1 MHVRVL
7 PAVAAVV
14 VAVALVVL
22 LFVPYVARE
31 HRRRGELRPGTLLL
45 FLAAVLYALGLVA
58 YVLVPLPPVGPGFCD
73 VFGELRP
80 QWRPFAGF
88 DGLRR
93 PGDWAELT
101 GLLADPAVQQFGF
114 NIVLFVPLGMF
125 VRHLLR
131 EGFGGTVLAGFMVSL
146 GVELT
151 QITGIWFLY
160 PCPYRL
166 FDVDDLM
173 ANTFGALVGALLA
186 RVLRLVPGQHSGTE
200 PGSPRPVGTYR
211 RLLGMGC
218 DVLLL
223 WWLGVALARGADL
236 LLRLGGVRLD
246 PAAQVW
252 VESAALWFVPAVLL
266 LIATAAGR
274 GSTLGQHAVLLRCVE
289 DGSGVEDGRGPA
301 VRRVLLRWLA
311 GLGGFALV
319 EGLINVVWPVAGTA
333 FAVAWFAVHALSV
346 PRSHHHRGLT
356 GSLTGTDVVDSRAV
370 NAPAE

>member
-1 MHVRVL
+1 MNIRVL
-7 PAVAAVV
+7 PAVAAAV
-14 VAVALVVL
+14 VAVALAVL

-93 PGDWAELT
+93 PGYWAEPT
-101 GLLADPAVQQFGF
+101 GLLADSSVQQFGF
-114 NIVLFVPLGMF
+114 NILLFVPLGMF

-146 GVELT
+146 AVELT

-166 FDVDDLM
+166 FDVDDLI
-173 ANTFGALVGALLA
+173 ANTSGALVGALLA

-200 PGSPRPVGTYR
+200 AGSPRPVRTYR

-223 WWLGVALARGADL
+223 WWLGVALARGTDL
-236 LLRLGGVRLD
+236 LLRIGGVRLD

-252 VESAALWFVPAVLL
+252 LESAALWFAPAVLL
-266 LIATAAGR
+266 LIGTVAGR
-274 GSTLGQHAVLLRCVE
+274 GSTLGQHAVLLRSVQ
-289 DGSGVEDGRGPA
+289 DGARPGMRN
-301 VRRVLLRWLA
+301 VLLRWFA

-319 EGLINVVWPVAGTA
+319 EGLINVVWPPAGTG

-356 GSLTGTDVVDSRAV
+356 GRLAGTDIVDSRALS
-370 NAPAE
+370 APAERPQAR